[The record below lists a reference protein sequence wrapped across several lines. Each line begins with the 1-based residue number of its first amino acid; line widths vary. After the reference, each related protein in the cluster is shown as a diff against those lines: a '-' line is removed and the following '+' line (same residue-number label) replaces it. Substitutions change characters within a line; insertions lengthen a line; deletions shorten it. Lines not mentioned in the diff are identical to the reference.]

1 MRPGVSA
8 SACDHARRAVPTPTP
23 TLTLTLT
30 LTLALALTLTLTL
43 ALTLTRRAVVPL
55 TPLAHPEGS
64 PRYRAMPH
72 CGADLP
78 DEIAVRL
85 PARLHTLPTLPLT
98 LTPHSNQVGLPT
110 RLHH

>member
-43 ALTLTRRAVVPL
+43 AITLTRRAVVPL